1 MRLGELRPTRSTE
14 ALTLDGPALGPGPG
28 SQLGPAA
35 PLSRA
40 ELAIADDS
48 FVVALCTDPAS
59 AGDARRFVFFAALL
73 EALHRPVVGLLP
85 EASWNVERATRWV
98 RTAGPR
104 WSFKVLNQPITA
116 CWGAIDLGV
125 MIAAPWVLD
134 HDLAKLRLRQTGLVA
149 SAHAA
154 RTPVLWAGPGQPA
167 ELYPGVCAAMLGCE
181 SDEPRKL
188 AFKAVSLLEDP
199 ARHAEVLAAL
209 EAVRGSRVGE
219 DHG

>member
-1 MRLGELRPTRSTE
+1 M
-14 ALTLDGPALGPGPG
+14 
-28 SQLGPAA
+28 
-35 PLSRA
+35 
-40 ELAIADDS
+40 
-48 FVVALCTDPAS
+48 DPAS

-85 EASWNVERATRWV
+85 EASWNIERATRWV

-104 WSFKVLNQPITA
+104 WSFKVLHRPITA
-116 CWGAIDLGV
+116 CWSAIDLGV

-134 HDLAKLRLRQTGLVA
+134 HDLAKLRERQAMLVA

-167 ELYPGVCAAMLGCE
+167 ELYPGICAAMLACE
-181 SDEPRKL
+181 SDEPRRL

-199 ARHAEVLAAL
+199 ARHAQVLAAL
-209 EAVRGSRVGE
+209 ETVSGSRGGE
-219 DHG
+219 ADG